1 MPGCLMLKKARPRA
15 PRVFRNCPT
24 VYISKRSNRFLR
36 RGPRMRSIARIRS
49 RSGIHFYC
57 RHRNSVMNEPRL
69 NRRGVLKLGG
79 AALLAAGIT
88 GRLFAAPA
96 SGARFLLVFLR
107 GGYDSTNFLIPYSSS
122 FYYEARP
129 NIAIAKP
136 DPASNTSALALDAD
150 WALAPAVRESIGSM
164 YLQRQVAFVPF
175 AGTEDLSRSHFE
187 TQDSIE
193 LGQPLS
199 GSRNYRSG
207 FLARLSETLTGPARA
222 NSSIAFTDALPLTF
236 EGAAT
241 VPNLSLKNVGKPPFD
256 ERQARILS
264 DMYSGHHL
272 EAAVSNGLE
281 LRHEVAAEMAE
292 EMSAANRNA
301 INTKGFELEAERM
314 GRLMRDKYRI
324 GFIDIGGGDTHVGEG
339 AAAGPL
345 ASNLASLGRGLQVFS
360 QSLGS
365 EWNNTVVVVLSE
377 FGRTF
382 RENGNRGTDHGHGT
396 VYWVLGG
403 SISGGTI
410 VGEQR
415 SLSQNT
421 LFQNR
426 DYPVL
431 NDYRSILGGLFRT
444 LWGLSPEQSS
454 RVFAQSSLV
463 DLKLV

>member
-1 MPGCLMLKKARPRA
+1 
-15 PRVFRNCPT
+15 
-24 VYISKRSNRFLR
+24 
-36 RGPRMRSIARIRS
+36 
-49 RSGIHFYC
+49 
-57 RHRNSVMNEPRL
+57 MNEPL
-69 NRRGVLKLGG
+69 NRRRLLQLGG
-79 AALLAAGIT
+79 AALLDAGIS

-96 SGARFLLVFLR
+96 NGARFLLVFLR

-129 NIAIAKP
+129 SLAIAKP
-136 DPASNTSALALDAD
+136 DPTLNTGALALDAD
-150 WALAPAVRESIGSM
+150 WALAPSVRESIGPM

-207 FLARLSETLTGPARA
+207 FLGRLSEVLTGPAHSA
-222 NSSIAFTDALPLTF
+222 SSIAFTDALPLAF
-236 EGAAT
+236 QGAAM

-264 DMYSGHHL
+264 DMYGGHHL

-281 LRHEVAAEMAE
+281 LRQEVAQEMAD
-292 EMSAANRNA
+292 EMNAANRNA
-301 INTKGFELEAERM
+301 ITTKGFELEAERM

-324 GFIDIGGGDTHVGEG
+324 GFIDIGGWDTHVGEG
-339 AAAGPL
+339 AASGPL
-345 ASNLASLGRGLQVFS
+345 ATNLASVGRGLQAFS
-360 QSLGS
+360 SSLGS

-396 VYWVLGG
+396 VYWILGG
-403 SISGGTI
+403 SISGGAI

-415 SLSQNT
+415 RVVQSS
-421 LFQNR
+421 LFQDR

-431 NDYRSILGGLFRT
+431 NDYRSVLGGLFRT
-444 LWGLSPEQSS
+444 LWGLSPDQSS
-454 RVFAQSSLV
+454 RIFAQSSLV
-463 DLKLV
+463 DMKLV

>member
-1 MPGCLMLKKARPRA
+1 
-15 PRVFRNCPT
+15 
-24 VYISKRSNRFLR
+24 
-36 RGPRMRSIARIRS
+36 
-49 RSGIHFYC
+49 
-57 RHRNSVMNEPRL
+57 MNEPKM
-69 NRRGVLKLGG
+69 NRRSLLKAGS
-79 AALLAAGIT
+79 AALLCAGIS

-96 SGARFLLVFLR
+96 GGPRFLLVFLR
-107 GGYDSTNFLIPYSSS
+107 GGYDATNFLIPYSSS

-193 LGQPLS
+193 LGQPMT
-199 GSRNYRSG
+199 GARNYRSG
-207 FLARLSETLTGPARA
+207 FLGRLSEVLTGPAHL
-222 NSSIAFTDALPLTF
+222 NSSIAFTDALPLSF
-236 EGAAT
+236 QGAAT

-264 DMYSGHHL
+264 DMYAGHHL
-272 EAAVSNGLE
+272 DAAVSNGLE
-281 LRHEVAAEMAE
+281 LRQEVAQEMAE
-292 EMSAANRNA
+292 EMNAANRNA
-301 INTKGFELEAERM
+301 ITTKGFELEAERM

-324 GFIDIGGGDTHVGEG
+324 GFIDIGGWDTHVGEG
-339 AAAGPL
+339 AASGPL

-360 QSLGS
+360 STLGS

-403 SISGGTI
+403 SISGGAI

-415 SLSQNT
+415 RVLQNT
-421 LFQNR
+421 LFQDR

-431 NDYRSILGGLFRT
+431 NDYRSVLGGLFRT
-444 LWGLSPEQSS
+444 LWSLSPDQSS
-454 RVFAQSSLV
+454 RIFAQSSLV
-463 DLKLV
+463 DLKLI

>member
-1 MPGCLMLKKARPRA
+1 M
-15 PRVFRNCPT
+15 
-24 VYISKRSNRFLR
+24 
-36 RGPRMRSIARIRS
+36 
-49 RSGIHFYC
+49 
-57 RHRNSVMNEPRL
+57 
-69 NRRGVLKLGG
+69 NRRRLLKLGG
-79 AALLAAGIT
+79 AALGGAALGTGIT
-88 GRLFAAPA
+88 GRLFAAP
-96 SGARFLLVFLR
+96 SDGARLLLVFLR

-129 NIAIAKP
+129 NIAIPKP
-136 DPASNTSALALDAD
+136 DPASNTGALALDAD
-150 WALAPAVRESIGSM
+150 WALAPSVRESIGPM
-164 YLQRQVAFVPF
+164 YSQRQVAFVPF

-193 LGQPLS
+193 LGQPLT

-207 FLARLSETLTGPARA
+207 FLGRLSETLTGASRA
-222 NSSIAFTDALPLTF
+222 NSSIAFTDALPLVF

-264 DMYSGHHL
+264 DMYAGHHL
-272 EAAVSNGLE
+272 APAVSNGLE
-281 LRHEVAAEMAE
+281 LRHEVAQEMAD

-324 GFIDIGGGDTHVGEG
+324 GFIDIGGWDTHVGEG
-339 AAAGPL
+339 AAQGPL
-345 ASNLASLGRGLQVFS
+345 ASNLSSLGRGLQVFA
-360 QSLGS
+360 QSLGA
-365 EWNNTVVVVLSE
+365 EWSHTVVVVLSE

-403 SISGGTI
+403 SISGGSI

-415 SLSQNT
+415 RLGYGA
-421 LFQNR
+421 LFQDR

-431 NDYRSILGGLFRT
+431 NDYRSVLGGLFRS
-444 LWGLSPEQSS
+444 LWSLSPEQSS
-454 RVFAQSSLV
+454 RIFAQASLI

>member
-1 MPGCLMLKKARPRA
+1 MG
-15 PRVFRNCPT
+15 
-24 VYISKRSNRFLR
+24 
-36 RGPRMRSIARIRS
+36 
-49 RSGIHFYC
+49 
-57 RHRNSVMNEPRL
+57 E
-69 NRRGVLKLGG
+69 GVPLKLTRRSLIRAGG
-79 AALLAAGIT
+79 AALLTAGISAKV
-88 GRLFAAPA
+88 FSAPA
-96 SGARFLLVFLR
+96 NGPRFLLVFLR
-107 GGYDSTNFLIPYSSS
+107 GGYDSTNLLIPYSSS
-122 FYYEARP
+122 FYYESRP
-129 NIAIAKP
+129 NIAIPKP
-136 DPASNTSALALDAD
+136 DSISTTSALALDAD

-164 YLQRQVAFVPF
+164 YSQRQVAFVPF

-193 LGQPLS
+193 LGQPLT
-199 GSRNYRSG
+199 GVRDYRSG
-207 FLARLSETLTGPARA
+207 FLGRLSETLLGPSRA
-222 NSSIAFTDALPLTF
+222 AGAIAFTDALPLAF
-236 EGAAT
+236 EGTST

-272 EAAVSNGLE
+272 EPAVSGGLE
-281 LRHEVAAEMAE
+281 LRHEVAQEMAE
-292 EMSAANRNA
+292 EMTAANRNA

-324 GFIDIGGGDTHVGEG
+324 GFIDIGGWDTHVGEG

-403 SISGGTI
+403 SIGGGTI

-454 RVFAQSSLV
+454 RIFVQAPLI

>member
-1 MPGCLMLKKARPRA
+1 M
-15 PRVFRNCPT
+15 
-24 VYISKRSNRFLR
+24 
-36 RGPRMRSIARIRS
+36 
-49 RSGIHFYC
+49 HFYC
-57 RHRNSVMNEPRL
+57 RRRNSAMNENL
-69 NRRGVLKLGG
+69 NRRRLLQLGG
-79 AALLAAGIT
+79 AALLGAGIS

-96 SGARFLLVFLR
+96 GGARFLLVFLR
-107 GGYDSTNFLIPYSSS
+107 GGYDSTNFLIPYSSG

-129 NIAIAKP
+129 TLAIAKP
-136 DPASNTSALALDAD
+136 DPVSNTGALALDAD
-150 WALAPAVRESIGSM
+150 WALAPAVRESIGPM
-164 YLQRQVAFVPF
+164 YLQHQVAFVPF

-193 LGQPLS
+193 LGQPLT
-199 GSRNYRSG
+199 GARNYRSG
-207 FLARLSETLTGPARA
+207 FLGRLSEILTGPPHLT
-222 NSSIAFTDALPLTF
+222 SSIAFTDALPLAF
-236 EGAAT
+236 QGAAT

-264 DMYSGHHL
+264 DMYAGHHL

-281 LRHEVAAEMAE
+281 LRHEVAQEMAE
-292 EMSAANRNA
+292 EMNAANRNA

-324 GFIDIGGGDTHVGEG
+324 GFIDIGGWDTHVGEG
-339 AAAGPL
+339 AASGPL
-345 ASNLASLGRGLQVFS
+345 ASNLASVGRGLQMFS
-360 QSLGS
+360 SSLGS

-396 VYWVLGG
+396 VYWILGG
-403 SISGGTI
+403 SISGGAI

-415 SLSQNT
+415 RVVQNT
-421 LFQNR
+421 LFQDR

-431 NDYRSILGGLFRT
+431 NDYRSVLGGLFRT
-444 LWGLSPEQSS
+444 LWGLSPDQSS